1 MSKSK
6 KEWPPKRKTAPK
18 TIEILTLAVN
28 TTLDFWC
35 EAEPFKTQR

>member
-6 KEWPPKRKTAPK
+6 KEWPPKREAAPK

-28 TTLDFWC
+28 TSLDFWG
-35 EAEPFKTQR
+35 EVEPFKTQH